1 MATPSVSSLLHG
13 RALGSHLGLGGS
25 LYWGDC
31 WSRSRSLLGLG
42 WRLSLDVVLV
52 DVLLDVQERHLH
64 VGRGVQDRLQGYI
77 HVNVLTLLQTLLGHV
92 LVHLLGHLG
101 ARNLLAG
108 IHLQK
113 LTQLLGN
120 VQRLVEAV
128 GGRTSLRL
136 LTQRVLNQILHL
148 AQVLAQK
155 LDLIDNSLEG
165 DGGSVSHCWYSYR

>member
-25 LYWGDC
+25 LYWC
-31 WSRSRSLLGLG
+31 SRWLGGSLLGLG

-64 VGRGVQDRLQGYI
+64 VGRGVQNRLQGSI

-92 LVHLLGHLG
+92 LVHLLCHLG
-101 ARNLLAG
+101 AGNLLTG
-108 IHLQK
+108 SQLQE
-113 LTQLLGN
+113 LTQLLGD
-120 VQRLVEAV
+120 VQGLVEAV

-136 LTQRVLNQILHL
+136 LTQRILNQVLHL

-165 DGGSVSHCWYSYR
+165 DGGSVSHCWYSYS

>member
-13 RALGSHLGLGGS
+13 RALGSHLGLSGS
-25 LYWGDC
+25 LYWC
-31 WSRSRSLLGLG
+31 SRWLGGSLLGLG

-64 VGRGVQDRLQGYI
+64 VGRGVQNRLQGSI

-92 LVHLLGHLG
+92 LVHLLRHLG
-101 ARNLLAG
+101 AGNLLTG
-108 IHLQK
+108 SQLQE
-113 LTQLLGN
+113 LTQLLRD
-120 VQRLVEAV
+120 VQGLVEAV

-136 LTQRVLNQILHL
+136 LTQRILNQVLHL

-165 DGGSVSHCWYSYR
+165 DGSVSHCWYSYS

>member
-31 WSRSRSLLGLG
+31 GSLLGLG

-64 VGRGVQDRLQGYI
+64 VGRGVQDRLQGSI

-92 LVHLLGHLG
+92 LVHLLCHLG
-101 ARNLLAG
+101 AGNLLTG
-108 IHLQK
+108 SQLQE
-113 LTQLLGN
+113 LTQLLGD
-120 VQRLVEAV
+120 VQGLVEAV

-136 LTQRVLNQILHL
+136 LTQRVLNQVLHL

-155 LDLIDNSLEG
+155 LNLIDNSLEG
-165 DGGSVSHCWYSYR
+165 DGSVSHCWYSYS